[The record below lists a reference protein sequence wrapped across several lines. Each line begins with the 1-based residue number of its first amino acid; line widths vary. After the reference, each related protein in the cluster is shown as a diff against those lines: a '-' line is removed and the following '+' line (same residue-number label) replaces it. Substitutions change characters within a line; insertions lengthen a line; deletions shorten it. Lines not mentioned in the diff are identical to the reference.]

1 MLRIVV
7 FIDKLLLEHER
18 EIKITDVGKLWQ
30 LVAFDVY
37 EKIWWIPKQLSEVF
51 FENDVP
57 KE

>member
-1 MLRIVV
+1 MLRIVA
-7 FIDKLLLEHER
+7 FIDKLLPQHKR
-18 EIKITDVGKLWQ
+18 EIKITDIGKLWQ

-37 EKIWWIPKQLSEVF
+37 EKIWWIPKQPSEVF